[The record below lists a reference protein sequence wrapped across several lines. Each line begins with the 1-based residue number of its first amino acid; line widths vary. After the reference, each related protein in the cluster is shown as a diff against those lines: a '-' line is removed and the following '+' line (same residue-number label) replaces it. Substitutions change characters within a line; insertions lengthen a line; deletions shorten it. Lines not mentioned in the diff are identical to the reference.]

1 MLSAVNAEAELGQF
15 KNALDKYSD
24 EELGSKFPQ
33 LRDLISKT
41 ILGLSQDGYRLKSA
55 SPESPCVRVVA
66 ARIGLGTLG
75 ARTSE
80 SGSIR
85 TSVQRPDSGAAVAAG
100 EFLGGACVA

>member
-24 EELGSKFPQ
+24 EELGEKFLQ

-55 SPESPCVRVVA
+55 SPESNA
-66 ARIGLGTLG
+66 AEEIVKQMIEESSERLHRIFEP
-75 ARTSE
+75 S
-80 SGSIR
+80 SS
-85 TSVQRPDSGAAVAAG
+85 
-100 EFLGGACVA
+100 